1 MRCPHCRAAQLI
13 VIRVELAASHVTM
26 HSCLA
31 CESRWWDIDGR
42 LVALDQ
48 VLSTVAAA

>member
-1 MRCPHCRAAQLI
+1 MRCPHCGAAELI
-13 VIRVELAASHVTM
+13 VIRVALAASQFAM
-26 HSCLA
+26 HSCPQ

-48 VLSTVAAA
+48 VLSTVSAA